1 MPVEG
6 GTPQRVSPDS
16 LEALLTHWSP
26 DGRSLAYSIQ
36 NANDRNG
43 LYVVS
48 RDSGGRWGRPRQ
60 VAPFANEPIWFPDG
74 KTILVEWDPGV
85 LWAVPAAGGPARI
98 YYAPRAGMDEP
109 SPEVAVWMPDGHSLV
124 MKSLDEN
131 DVASFW
137 LLPAEGG
144 RPRLL
149 ARLEDPLRPSPRDEL
164 ATDGKRLYFIINE
177 QQSDIYV
184 AELSTKR

>member
-1 MPVEG
+1 
-6 GTPQRVSPDS
+6 
-16 LEALLTHWSP
+16 
-26 DGRSLAYSIQ
+26 
-36 NANDRNG
+36 
-43 LYVVS
+43 
-48 RDSGGRWGRPRQ
+48 
-60 VAPFANEPIWFPDG
+60 
-74 KTILVEWDPGV
+74 
-85 LWAVPAAGGPARI
+85 
-98 YYAPRAGMDEP
+98 MDEP